1 MPRVSKADLYMREFW
16 WGKSKSD
23 TREVG
28 EALISTAKQIEFV
41 NIRRIN
47 KMREHTGMYRNRH
60 CSGFQPGD
68 VAQDS
73 MLDEP
78 FTYNVTKSC
87 TDTTLAKLTLHKP
100 SPNFS
105 TFGAQQELQDRAKG
119 MEKLCVGVIQ
129 NCDGYRVTRAAMKD
143 SCLCPVG
150 IVKVYAESGEIK
162 LKRMHPSKVLWD
174 LEATLDGRRPTSF
187 YEYDERS
194 RADLMAQFPDES
206 TAIDNAPHVNTKKTA
221 SSESMQV
228 RDLVR
233 VVEAFKE
240 PTEYTPGRH
249 TIAID
254 GATLFDEPWDE
265 PAPYVFVRWS
275 DDELGFDGL
284 SIAHELYEV
293 QNEIAFVLDKI
304 RENNEVL
311 AESYYLTPEG
321 ATDDEAFLNNTRLRK
336 VPWRGG
342 AAKPEIV
349 HPPIAHPQ
357 VFNYLEQLWGRAFEL
372 VGLSQLSAT
381 SKKPAD
387 LRSGAALRT
396 YLDVETVRFSVA
408 QDNWEQLFVGLSKA
422 IVCCARRL
430 AKENKSWSVNYFGAD
445 KVLQKVNWKDV
456 ELKDDQFQVRV
467 YPISALPLQP
477 SARLERASELFQSQ
491 AITQEQFLVLAD
503 MPDTE
508 KWSRLA
514 TAPFEDLEKT
524 FEYMLKPGSNYIK
537 PLEFQNMDIG
547 VPLCQSYWSRA
558 ACDETPQDALDRLEQ
573 WMVDAQELQQQKLEQ
588 QLALQQMQQQMQQMQ
603 QAQMQMQAPQPM
615 AGAAPGPGPGGPAP
629 EPPPGGGVPP
639 GEQLAA

>member
-1 MPRVSKADLYMREFW
+1 MPRLTKAERYMREFW
-16 WGKSKSD
+16 WGKPK
-23 TREVG
+23 TEPREVG
-28 EALISTAKQIEFV
+28 EALISTAKQIRIV
-41 NIRRIN
+41 NNRRIN
-47 KMREHTGMYRNRH
+47 KMREHTGMYRNRD
-60 CSGFQPGD
+60 CSGFMPGD
-68 VAQDS
+68 VSQDHN
-73 MLDEP
+73 LDEP

-100 SPNFS
+100 VPNFS
-105 TFGAQQELQDRAKG
+105 TFGATEDLQERARG

-129 NCDGYRVTRAAMKD
+129 NCEGHKTARAAMKD
-143 SCLCPVG
+143 ACLCPVG
-150 IVKVYAESGEIK
+150 VVKVYDEGDEIK

-174 LEATLDGRRPTSF
+174 LEATVDGRRPTSF
-187 YEYDERS
+187 YEFDERS
-194 RADLMAQFPDES
+194 RADLMAQFPEYADE
-206 TAIDNAPHVNTKKTA
+206 IEVAPHVNTKKTA
-221 SSESMQV
+221 SSENIQV

-233 VVEAFKE
+233 VIEGWKE
-240 PTEYTPGRH
+240 PTMLTPGRH
-249 TIAID
+249 TIAIQ
-254 GATLFDEPWDE
+254 GATLFDEEWKD
-265 PAPYVFVRWS
+265 PAPYVFVRWA
-275 DDELGFDGL
+275 DDEIGFDGL
-284 SIAHELYEV
+284 SIAHELYEI

-342 AAKPEIV
+342 AARPEIV

-357 VFNYLEQLWGRAFEL
+357 VFSYLEQLWARAFEL

-396 YLDVETVRFSVA
+396 YLDVETVRFAVA
-408 QDNWEQLFVGLSKA
+408 QDNWEQLFVGLAKA

-430 AKENKSWSVNYFGAD
+430 AKRKPNWSVNYFGAD

-477 SARLERASELFQSQ
+477 AARLERAAELFQSQ

-508 KWSRLA
+508 KWARLA

-524 FEYMLKPGSNYIK
+524 FEYMLKTGSNYIK
-537 PLEFQNMDIG
+537 PLEFQNMEIG

-558 ACDETPQDALDRLEQ
+558 ACDEAPQEALDRLEQ
-573 WMVDAQELQQQKLEQ
+573 WMVDAQELQQRKMEQ

-603 QAQMQMQAPQPM
+603 MQQQQMQQPQPM
-615 AGAAPGPGPGGPAP
+615 PAAAGPGPGGPAP
-629 EPPPGGGVPP
+629 EPPPGGAMPP